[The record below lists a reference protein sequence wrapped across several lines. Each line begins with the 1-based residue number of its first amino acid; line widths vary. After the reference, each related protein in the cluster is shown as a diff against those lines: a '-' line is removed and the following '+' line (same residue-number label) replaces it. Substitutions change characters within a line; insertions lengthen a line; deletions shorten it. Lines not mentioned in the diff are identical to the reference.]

1 MKMHKKGLVS
11 ENLLAVNVLQSPKNC
26 WNLHKSTFILL
37 FCHSEPNWVGKS
49 QFQSYL
55 RFWDCLGT
63 PWLPT
68 TSILI
73 LIGRIYHYQFK
84 CSYLKNLELSSL
96 SISKV
101 IDSKRHAY
109 LNAKKGLVYKNPLA
123 LSMLT
128 SPKNCWNLQKSTFIQ
143 LFHHSEPDWIGKSQF

>member
-1 MKMHKKGLVS
+1 MFGS
-11 ENLLAVNVLQSPKNC
+11 ECVTESQNC
-26 WNLHKSTFILL
+26 WNLQKSTFILL

-55 RFWDCLGT
+55 RFWDCLLT

-109 LNAKKGLVYKNPLA
+109 LNAKKVLFIKTLWRAKLSWKKSILDQRLLDFFWTRWLPTMSIYEYSHTSRQNLPL
-123 LSMLT
+123 
-128 SPKNCWNLQKSTFIQ
+128 PI
-143 LFHHSEPDWIGKSQF
+143 

>member
-1 MKMHKKGLVS
+1 MHKKGLVS
-11 ENLLAVNVLQSPKNC
+11 ENLLAMNVLQSPKNC

-123 LSMLT
+123 LSILT
-128 SPKNCWNLQKSTFIQ
+128 NPKNCWNLQKSTFIQ